1 MDKIYLDNAATTR
14 TRDEVLDVLG
24 TSLRENYGNPSST
37 HSFGRSARTLIE
49 KARKTIAGYLNAS
62 PSEIIFTS
70 GGTEADNMVL
80 RSAVRDLGIQ
90 TVITSKTEH
99 HAVLHTVEQ
108 LQKEYAI
115 TVKYVVPD
123 PDGTP
128 NNEHLEWLLRN
139 DDSKKLVS
147 LMHVNN
153 EIGNKIDIDE
163 VARICKENEALFH
176 SDAVQSIGH
185 WEWDTQKTRV
195 DFLAAA
201 AHKFHGPKGVGFAY
215 IRKKSGLNPLIFGGE
230 QERGYRAG
238 TESVHNI
245 VGMEEALR
253 LAYHH
258 LEEERTYIRDLKNY
272 FIAKLGEKIPGVEFN
287 GGCADDNRSTYT
299 LVNVRLPFSKEKA
312 QMLLFHLDLK
322 GIACSEGSACQSGSL
337 TGSHVLSAILT
348 EEQLQKPSLRF
359 SFSTFNTKEELDYV
373 VNTLKE
379 FRES

>member
-14 TRDEVLDVLG
+14 VRDEVLEVLAA
-24 TSLRENYGNPSST
+24 SLRENYGNPSST

-70 GGTEADNMVL
+70 GGTEADNMIL
-80 RSAVRDLGIQ
+80 RSAVRDLGVKTI
-90 TVITSKTEH
+90 ITSKTEH

-108 LQKEYAI
+108 LENEYGI

-128 NNEHLEWLLRN
+128 NNEHLEWLLQG
-139 DDSKKLVS
+139 DGTKKLVS

-153 EIGNKIDIDE
+153 EIGNKINMDE
-163 VARICKENEALFH
+163 VARICKDNNALLH

-185 WEWDTQKTRV
+185 WEWDTQKTGV

-215 IRKKSGLNPLIFGGE
+215 IRKKSGLHPLIFGGE

-245 VGMEEALR
+245 VGMEEAVIRAYEELEKERNYIKGLKTYFVEQLR
-253 LAYHH
+253 
-258 LEEERTYIRDLKNY
+258 
-272 FIAKLGEKIPGVEFN
+272 EKIPGVEFN
-287 GGCADDNRSTYT
+287 GNSASDTGSTYT
-299 LVNVRLPFSKEKA
+299 LVNVRLPFSKDKA

-337 TGSHVLSAILT
+337 AGSHVLNAILS
-348 EEQLQKPSLRF
+348 EEELRKPSLRF
-359 SFSTFNTKEELDYV
+359 SFSGYNTKEELDYV
-373 VNTLKE
+373 VNTLKD
-379 FRES
+379 FGES